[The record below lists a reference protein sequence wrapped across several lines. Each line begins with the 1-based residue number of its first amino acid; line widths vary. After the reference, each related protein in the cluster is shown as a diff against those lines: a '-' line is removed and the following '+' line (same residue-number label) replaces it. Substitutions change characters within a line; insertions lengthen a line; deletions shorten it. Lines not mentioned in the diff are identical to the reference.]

1 MPPTETWNVAATE
14 HFLMSPTPHAHATLS
29 RMLFIGSY
37 RVQFGELATTA
48 ILLGPPWNIKS
59 GNNIVRTW
67 NGECTRI
74 GSMSLLQTSLP
85 VPALLFGTCA
95 SLSIELHFLHCTVRW
110 AVWKAFHSVLRVL
123 CAMNGE
129 WCAVCTVH
137 CAANPVLCAVSRKQ
151 WNHMQRAVCVQCKGK
166 GWYRMTR
173 VEQGLEGRAK
183 VEHRL
188 EGI

>member
-1 MPPTETWNVAATE
+1 MLLRKRFGKNQRGDSTRSLFYLSLPESSLDGAASNASPLNCTVVNCEGFKRLMPPTETWNVAATE

-29 RMLFIGSY
+29 RMLFNGSY
-37 RVQFGELATTA
+37 RVQFRELATTA

-110 AVWKAFHSVLRVL
+110 AVWKAFHSVL
-123 CAMNGE
+123 
-129 WCAVCTVH
+129 
-137 CAANPVLCAVSRKQ
+137 
-151 WNHMQRAVCVQCKGK
+151 
-166 GWYRMTR
+166 
-173 VEQGLEGRAK
+173 
-183 VEHRL
+183 
-188 EGI
+188 